1 MDRQQQNLDNDNFR
15 NLFPDTFH
23 GFINYITQDENGR
36 ITQRYNSFN
45 NALDTIYY
53 HMTPQQFCNQYEN
66 FVIHLH
72 QHQRFY
78 HNFLHGYNYETTENC
93 IQRIYNKTHDSH
105 NNPEDYRD
113 PRFVFAMNL
122 WLELWN

>member
-1 MDRQQQNLDNDNFR
+1 
-15 NLFPDTFH
+15 
-23 GFINYITQDENGR
+23 
-36 ITQRYNSFN
+36 
-45 NALDTIYY
+45 
-53 HMTPQQFCNQYEN
+53 MTPQQFCNQYEN

-78 HNFLHGYNYETTENC
+78 RNYLSMRDETTENC

-105 NNPEDYRD
+105 NNPEDHRD